1 MPTERRLLALSHH
14 PPHARVPEA
23 ALRDVVAAGIDAT
36 RVDGLD
42 RTVVFDAATRRLRLE
57 TWPADDRPGL
67 IHLADITTDA
77 AP

>member
-1 MPTERRLLALSHH
+1 MPTERRLLAQAHH
-14 PPHARVPEA
+14 PPHARIPEA

-36 RVDGLD
+36 RADGLD
-42 RTVVFDAATRRLRLE
+42 RTVVFDAATRRVRLE

-67 IHLADITTDA
+67 IHLADITTEA